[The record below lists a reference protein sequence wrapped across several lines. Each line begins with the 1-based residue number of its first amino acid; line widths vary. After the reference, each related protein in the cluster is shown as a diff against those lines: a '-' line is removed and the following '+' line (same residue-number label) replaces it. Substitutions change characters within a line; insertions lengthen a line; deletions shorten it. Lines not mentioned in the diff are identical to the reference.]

1 MAKILVLLW
10 LIGLSLFDIRY
21 KSVPVWM
28 VLLGGAGIICGGF
41 YKYAFEEYHIT
52 GSLWGMAPGILLL
65 LLAVSTG
72 KAGWVD
78 GVVLLLL
85 GSALGIQG
93 IILTAMFSLILI
105 SILSVILLVLHR
117 VNRWTRIPYI
127 PCLTVGYLLSELIV

>member
-28 VLLGGAGIICGGF
+28 VLLGGAGLICGGF
-41 YKYAFEEYHIT
+41 YEYAFGGHHIV

-127 PCLTVGYLLSELIV
+127 PFLTVGYLLSDLIV